1 MQIEMVT
8 YRMTGI
14 SPLLQNNPE
23 KMVRKTGDSL
33 SKKTLPSVEEEAEKS
48 ACRLPS
54 GQLYIRTLAFRA
66 ALLGAT
72 TGKRLGKMSAKTI
85 LSGSVFVAHETA
97 PLIHPTTEEP
107 IHDYE
112 ISVLRAVV
120 QRQGIMRAR
129 PKIDKWAC
137 DVTFEVDRDFLSDN
151 EVLTQLLADAGRLKG
166 VGDYRPEKSGM
177 YGRFEAEIRE

>member
-1 MQIEMVT
+1 LNIEMVT

-23 KMVRKTGDSL
+23 AMVRGGNQGL
-33 SKKTLPSVEEEAEKS
+33 SKKTIPSVEDEAEK
-48 ACRLPS
+48 AAYRLPS
-54 GQLYIRTLAFRA
+54 GQLYIKTLAFRS

-85 LSGSVFVAHETA
+85 LSGSVFVAHEVA
-97 PLIHPTTEEP
+97 PLFFPTPDEP
-107 IHDYE
+107 ISEYE
-112 ISVLRAVV
+112 ISVMRAVV
-120 QRQGIMRAR
+120 QRAGIMRAR

-137 DVTFEVDRDFLSDN
+137 DITFEVDRDFIAENDI
-151 EVLTQLLADAGRLKG
+151 LTQLLADAGRLKG

-177 YGRFEAEIRE
+177 YGRFEAELQA

>member
-1 MQIEMVT
+1 MNIEHVT
-8 YRMTGI
+8 YRITGI

-23 KMVRKTGDSL
+23 QMVRGGEQTLG
-33 SKKTLPSVEEEAEKS
+33 KKTIPSVEVEAEK
-48 ACRLPS
+48 AAYRLPS
-54 GQLYIRTLAFRA
+54 GQLYIKTLAFRA

-97 PLIHPTTEEP
+97 PLFHPTTEEP

-112 ISVLRAVV
+112 ISVMRAVV
-120 QRQGIMRAR
+120 QRNGIMRAR
-129 PKIDKWAC
+129 PKIEKWAC
-137 DVTFEVDRDFLSDN
+137 DVTFEVDRDYIGSLD
-151 EVLTQLLADAGRLKG
+151 VLTQVLSDAGRLKG

-177 YGRFEAEIRE
+177 YGRFEAEMRS